1 MTLMQNIE
9 RLCLYQ
15 SAVHRARD
23 VHVIY
28 YEMRNSLGDE
38 NKNRSKMKK
47 NVDKC
52 KETENCRIIFG

>member
-1 MTLMQNIE
+1 MQNIE

-28 YEMRNSLGDE
+28 HEMRNSLGDE
-38 NKNRSKMKK
+38 NENRSKIRKME
-47 NVDKC
+47 VKC
-52 KETENCRIIFG
+52 KETENCGIIFG

>member
-1 MTLMQNIE
+1 MQNIE

-23 VHVIY
+23 VRVIY
-28 YEMRNSLGDE
+28 HEMKNSLGDE
-38 NKNRSKMKK
+38 NENRSKMKK
-47 NVDKC
+47 IVDKC

>member
-38 NKNRSKMKK
+38 NENRSKIRK
-47 NVDKC
+47 NG
-52 KETENCRIIFG
+52 R

>member
-1 MTLMQNIE
+1 MQNIE

-15 SAVHRARD
+15 SAVHRVRD

-28 YEMRNSLGDE
+28 HEMKNSLGDE

-47 NVDKC
+47 IGDKC